1 MCQNS
6 EAVDSFLS
14 LEHKHW
20 LQMIKAIQLH
30 LDGIRTT
37 AETLGKGKFLI
48 FFLPG
53 LIIGI
58 IALYFYWQANT
69 LLDAAHA
76 VDEIPLV
83 GGFLSGTVD
92 GIFDFF
98 TFIANEFYKFL
109 LLVCLSPVNCILSE
123 KYDNYLTNNKFDG
136 GLVRI
141 INDVLRAIF
150 IVIIVLVMEY
160 FTLFLWWLLTFL
172 IPMDEYLTPIVQFLI
187 SSFFLGFA
195 FYDYSL
201 ERYQKG
207 TLSSLGFS
215 FSNMGI
221 VVLTGALFSALYAI
235 PYIGI
240 IIAPVLLT
248 MIATVVYVR
257 KFPTTTAQ
265 SDQQDQ

>member
-1 MCQNS
+1 
-6 EAVDSFLS
+6 
-14 LEHKHW
+14 
-20 LQMIKAIQLH
+20 MIKAIQLH

-37 AETLGKGKFLI
+37 AEALGKGKFLI
-48 FFLPG
+48 YFLPG

-58 IALYFYWQANT
+58 IALYFYWQANR
-69 LLDAAHA
+69 LLDAAHV
-76 VDEIPLV
+76 VDDIPLV
-83 GGFLSGTVD
+83 GSILSYSVD
-92 GIFDFF
+92 GIFGFF
-98 TFIANEFYKFL
+98 EFIANEFYKFL

-136 GLVRI
+136 GIVRI
-141 INDVLRAIF
+141 INDVLRAVF

-160 FTLFLWWLLTFL
+160 FTLFVWWLISFL

-215 FSNMGI
+215 FKNMGI

-235 PYIGI
+235 PYLGI

-248 MIATVVYVR
+248 MISTAVYVR
-257 KFPTTTAQ
+257 KFPSSTTHT
-265 SDQQDQ
+265 DQLDQ

>member
-1 MCQNS
+1 
-6 EAVDSFLS
+6 
-14 LEHKHW
+14 
-20 LQMIKAIQLH
+20 MIKAIQLH

-37 AETLGKGKFLI
+37 AETLGKGKFLV

-53 LIIGI
+53 FIIGI
-58 IALYFYWQANT
+58 IALYFSWRANN

-76 VDEIPLV
+76 VDDIPLV
-83 GGFLSGTVD
+83 GSILSYSVD
-92 GIFDFF
+92 GIFGFF
-98 TFIANEFYKFL
+98 GFIANEFYKFL

-123 KYDNYLTNNKFDG
+123 KYDNYLTNNKFEG

-141 INDVLRAIF
+141 INDVLRAIL
-150 IVIIVLVMEY
+150 IVTIVLLMEY
-160 FTLFLWWLLTFL
+160 ITLFVWWILTFL

-187 SSFFLGFA
+187 SAFFLGFA

-201 ERYQKG
+201 ERYQKS

-221 VVLTGALFSALYAI
+221 VVLTGALFSALYTI

-248 MIATVVYVR
+248 MISTVVYVR
-257 KFPTTTAQ
+257 KFPSKTTQ
-265 SDQQDQ
+265 SDQQDH